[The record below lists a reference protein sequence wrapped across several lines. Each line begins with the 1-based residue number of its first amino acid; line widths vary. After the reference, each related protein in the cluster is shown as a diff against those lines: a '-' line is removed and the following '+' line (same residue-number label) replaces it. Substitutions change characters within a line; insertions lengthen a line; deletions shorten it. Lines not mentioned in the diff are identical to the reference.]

1 MNICATLAAKEQEK
15 KARCIERNLALATE
29 ENSQFGLPAPFRI
42 NGIWLVPL
50 GTGGQVKPIGPEPW
64 RRPSSKG

>member
-50 GTGGQVKPIGPEPW
+50 GSGGQV
-64 RRPSSKG
+64 

>member
-50 GTGGQVKPIGPEPW
+50 GPGQVKPIGPEPW
-64 RRPSSKG
+64 RRPKP